1 MSTTA
6 LRGVLVVISMMAL
19 PGWAQ
24 PDVSIESRPPSP
36 RLFVSSS
43 LERLP
48 KGTPL
53 VLTVGLLHPNIDRPV
68 EKPLA
73 GYTFSIEALNGGW
86 DQFLSVEVLY
96 RKNRTKTPTTW
107 PLARAGNPP
116 RGVRLTSDHQQ
127 AVVHYVLSPEAT
139 ARLETGD
146 YFVIAKLNVE
156 RGASGESWK
165 GKLSNAWKVVVV
177 EKTPEVAPSAA
188 CYLALNSFEYFN
200 VLGRPK
206 EGLRAV
212 NDALTVAPPGHA
224 WACLE
229 KRASIAEQSGNL
241 AGAKDDYCK
250 ATTDVYVGRIAEMAA
265 RKPGSLMPYYT
276 RTTLEEHCERL
287 TALLKTSAQ

>member
-1 MSTTA
+1 M
-6 LRGVLVVISMMAL
+6 
-19 PGWAQ
+19 
-24 PDVSIESRPPSP
+24 
-36 RLFVSSS
+36 
-43 LERLP
+43 
-48 KGTPL
+48 
-53 VLTVGLLHPNIDRPV
+53 GLLHPNIDRPV
-68 EKPLA
+68 EKPLS

-86 DQFLSVEVLY
+86 DQFLSIEVFH

-107 PLARAGNPP
+107 PLARAGDPP

-139 ARLETGD
+139 AQLTPGEYAITAELRTEQ
-146 YFVIAKLNVE
+146 
-156 RGASGESWK
+156 GASKASWT
-165 GKLSNAWKVVVV
+165 GKLQAAWKILVV
-177 EKTPEVAPSAA
+177 EKQPKVAPSAA

-206 EGLRAV
+206 DGLQAL
-212 NDALTVAPPGHA
+212 NDALTVAPPGFA
-224 WACLE
+224 WACLD

-250 ATTDVYVGRIAEMAA
+250 ATTDIYVGRIAEMAA

-287 TALLKTSAQ
+287 TALLKK